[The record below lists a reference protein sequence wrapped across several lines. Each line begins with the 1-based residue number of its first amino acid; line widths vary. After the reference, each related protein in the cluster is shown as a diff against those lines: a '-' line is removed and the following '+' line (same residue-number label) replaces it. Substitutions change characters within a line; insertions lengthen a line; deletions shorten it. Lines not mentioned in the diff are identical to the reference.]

1 MHGLIGLEIHTYLL
15 TKEKLFCRCKALRE
29 RGLQSNIYIC
39 PICTGQPGAKPMA
52 PNIEALKKSIL
63 LGLMLGC
70 HINNKVKWTRKHYD
84 WPDLPKGYQ
93 TTMSGAHSVPLGF
106 KGEFDGVRVSSMHL
120 EEDPASW
127 DPQTGCVD
135 YNRSGLPLVEIVTAP
150 VFHFAEEV
158 TIWLHKLVHALSYL
172 KIVDS
177 NAGIKVDVNVN
188 IPGKTERVEI
198 KNLNS
203 IDNIFKAIE
212 YEFERQEREGS
223 VKETRRFDE
232 GKGKTFSMRK
242 KEGQE
247 DYRFISDP
255 DLQEIV
261 LDNNFIEGI
270 RKNLPETPDKKLGRL
285 IKRYKI
291 DAKNAKI
298 LSRNIDIVEFFE
310 NVVENNNIE
319 ADFALHWVTGELM
332 RVLNWNKKMLHDVEI
347 KSEHFAELLRMVEKK
362 VITELQAKQILNRFV
377 PKSFSPGE
385 AEGKIDDE
393 KELKKIADKII
404 KSNKKA
410 VEDYNKGDKKALD
423 FLLGEIMKTTNRRA
437 DYKIARKLLEN
448 LLKAE

>member
-393 KELKKIADKII
+393 KELKNIVDKII
-404 KSNKKA
+404 RSNKKA